1 MSALLPLQV
10 LADLGSKTITGLFPA
25 WVRAGLGGRYVVF
38 SSLVGLEP
46 ATLALSLPRLLVQAL
61 QTFRLTAQAEAEP
74 TGARM
79 GMRQDWRLGEKEKDP
94 PYS

>member
-1 MSALLPLQV
+1 MSALFPLQV

-79 GMRQDWRLGEKEKDP
+79 GMRQDRRLGEKGKDP
-94 PYS
+94 PHS